1 MKRVLLLLTVVFC
14 TLGASHAQ
22 NIVIGERAPELKSVT
37 WLASRN
43 PAAADLSYLVFF
55 HSSNKGCTASLDALR
70 DLSNKLGSKLRI
82 IIITQEDSEKIAPI
96 LTPYISERIG
106 VALDHDKKVFGSFGV
121 DFVPFSVLIDAKN
134 RVMWCSVISALLNVL
149 LDWLFIF
156 PLGWGVMGAAFA
168 TAISVSVGGG
178 IAVWYLLCRARSL
191 SLCPLKGSRKS
202 LRLSLRNVGY
212 QCRIG
217 SSALLGE
224 ATLATLMFTGN
235 QVFMRYLGDD
245 GVGAFGIACYYIPF
259 VFMVGNAIAQS
270 AQPIIS
276 YNFGAGAS
284 GRVIQARRIAL
295 ATAVVCGMTAM
306 GLFVC
311 CPRILV
317 GFFLDTDTPA
327 ALIAIEGFPLFASG
341 FVFFIVNL
349 TVIGYY
355 QSLERVRAATT
366 FALLRGF
373 VLLVPAFLLLP
384 RVAGI
389 SGIWLAMP
397 LSELLTCAVI
407 AVFYNLRRGFG
418 LRFS

>member
-1 MKRVLLLLTVVFC
+1 MDGRRTFRYPFGRGAETGDVVQC
-14 TLGASHAQ
+14 
-22 NIVIGERAPELKSVT
+22 
-37 WLASRN
+37 
-43 PAAADLSYLVFF
+43 YL
-55 HSSNKGCTASLDALR
+55 
-70 DLSNKLGSKLRI
+70 
-82 IIITQEDSEKIAPI
+82 
-96 LTPYISERIG
+96 G
-106 VALDHDKKVFGSFGV
+106 VAQ
-121 DFVPFSVLIDAKN
+121 
-134 RVMWCSVISALLNVL
+134 RVAGLVVY
-149 LDWLFIF
+149 F

-178 IAVWYLLCRARSL
+178 IALWYLLCRARSL

-373 VLLVPAFLLLP
+373 VLWF
-384 RVAGI
+384 
-389 SGIWLAMP
+389 P
-397 LSELLTCAVI
+397 LSCCCPVWPGSPASGSPCRSR
-407 AVFYNLRRGFG
+407 NC
-418 LRFS
+418 